1 MSQDNVSNSAPINT
15 HDGKQKCLEVVQLII
30 DGEACEKDLAY
41 FKNNIECCSK
51 SMEQYN
57 LHKELKECLK
67 RVSDVCPPD
76 NLADCIKKDLNL

>member
-1 MSQDNVSNSAPINT
+1 MVIKKTQ
-15 HDGKQKCLEVVQLII
+15 
-30 DGEACEKDLAY
+30 AY

-67 RVSDVCPPD
+67 RVSEVCPPD
-76 NLADCIKKDLNL
+76 NLADCIKKDLNLKVYNNIHRYTEVFSLF